1 MRSNA
6 LAHDASMHAEPVQ
19 LAISQG
25 SACSWP
31 ARAVAGDSHASGV
44 TPEAFEASWT
54 ADALAYLDTSLD
66 FSRTARRAIIGRD
79 AHHSSADQ
87 S

>member
-1 MRSNA
+1 MHSNA
-6 LAHDASMHAEPVQ
+6 KAHDASMHAEPKQ

-25 SACSWP
+25 SACSLEWP
-31 ARAVAGDSHASGV
+31 ARAVSGEYHASGV

-66 FSRTARRAIIGRD
+66 LTARLWL
-79 AHHSSADQ
+79 
-87 S
+87 